1 MTTTIRNLILIAV
14 FAISI
19 IGAAAWASNRTA
31 DTFRAH
37 EKAAQIEIARLDSIV
52 FSERER
58 VAKATKLIA
67 WTADQISLLR
77 VEAKWLADRAREY
90 QALADA
96 AEESVVYDEPDS
108 VLVETINTTVDEPN
122 DFIVLCADQYG
133 FTKFCFTRSLAEDY
147 LTMTLTIPALRN
159 SRNSWRELAETHAAL
174 ISTYSDQVGLQTQQI
189 SSLNIINVALTG
201 RANEYEDLYHYA
213 NRAYKRERL
222 LRHATIGAVVAG
234 AVAFLIVK

>member
-1 MTTTIRNLILIAV
+1 MTKIKIYFVLLLMFAV
-14 FAISI
+14 LVLGVSSCVSA
-19 IGAAAWASNRTA
+19 RTA
-31 DTFRAH
+31 AEFKVRQEIALL
-37 EKAAQIEIARLDSIV
+37 EIARLDSTV
-52 FSERER
+52 FSERVLLQIYQEMNDE
-58 VAKATKLIA
+58 KST
-67 WTADQISLLR
+67 QISLLT
-77 VEAKWLADRAREY
+77 VEAKAGENMARRY

-96 AEESVVYDEPDS
+96 AEVPVEYNEPDS
-108 VLVETINTTVDEPN
+108 VLVETINETVEPN

-159 SRNSWRELAETHAAL
+159 SRNSWRELAETHGAL

-189 SSLNIINVALTG
+189 ASLNIINVALTG
-201 RANEYEDLYHYA
+201 RANEYEDLYRYA
-213 NRAYKRERL
+213 KRAYKRERL